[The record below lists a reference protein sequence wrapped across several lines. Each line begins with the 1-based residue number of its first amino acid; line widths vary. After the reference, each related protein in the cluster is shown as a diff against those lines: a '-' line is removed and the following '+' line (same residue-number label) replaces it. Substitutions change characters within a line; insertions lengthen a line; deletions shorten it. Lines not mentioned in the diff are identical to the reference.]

1 MLTLILKKHKIVFS
15 WDYSDMKGIHPEMCI
30 HHIYTKYDCRPIKKP
45 QRRMYLTL
53 TEVVKEEIQKL
64 LGANFIYPISY
75 SKWVSPLLIV
85 PKKNVKWCICVDY
98 RELNKD
104 THKDH
109 FSLPFICQ
117 VLDMLVGKNYF
128 SFMDGFIGYNH
139 IRIAPYDQKKM
150 TFTCPWGTFACRVL
164 PFILCNALATF

>member
-1 MLTLILKKHKIVFS
+1 
-15 WDYSDMKGIHPEMCI
+15 
-30 HHIYTKYDCRPIKKP
+30 
-45 QRRMYLTL
+45 MYLTL
-53 TEVVKEEIQKL
+53 REVVKEELQKL
-64 LGANFIYPISY
+64 LAANFIYPISY

-109 FSLPFICQ
+109 FSLPFIGQ

-128 SFMDGFIGYNH
+128 SFIINSFIYHFLNYRSPLV
-139 IRIAPYDQKKM
+139 IDDYLYFYLQVRS
-150 TFTCPWGTFACRVL
+150 
-164 PFILCNALATF
+164 